1 MLFSARWSPFSAST
15 PHNRGLR
22 PAPFRSGSSPH
33 PTWRHPVERSQR
45 HVRVRRLPVVAGS
58 VAGGF
63 SEVAACCGAGCGGG
77 SRFCAWRFQSPASA
91 CLDACCTTHV
101 NSVFLHPGRW
111 GCPLLFAGGCLPF
124 PSPVGRLKSPAL
136 CRECAGSAAG
146 RVNARWPPAA
156 QPFLCPPKTGGYRPP
171 CEGKRGHRGC

>member
-1 MLFSARWSPFSAST
+1 MARCDPILLQQSRPLALGEQYCTGCPVSTEQGEEISEDGYDPGVFAYLVHGSP
-15 PHNRGLR
+15 
-22 PAPFRSGSSPH
+22 
-33 PTWRHPVERSQR
+33 HPVERSQR
-45 HVRVRRLPVVAGS
+45 QVRTSRLPVVAGS
-58 VAGGF
+58 VAGAV

-111 GCPLLFAGGCLPF
+111 GCPLPFAGGCLPF

-136 CRECAGSAAG
+136 
-146 RVNARWPPAA
+146 
-156 QPFLCPPKTGGYRPP
+156 YRGPRAL
-171 CEGKRGHRGC
+171 GKRLGGLGSGSG